1 MAGAGYKTFTDSQ
14 ILYAN
19 DVMSYLMDQVVMVF
33 ADEADRTAQIPTPAE
48 GMVAYTKHDNV
59 LRYYNGTTWLAVANP
74 GDITEVSAGS
84 GLAGGGMSGALTLS
98 LDVDAK
104 GDLLVGTGPD
114 TVGKLP
120 LGSNNQALVVNTST
134 ATGLQYSS
142 TLTDFTL
149 SNASILS
156 ANLTTPYL
164 DAPGMSAPKEEW
176 DVRNS
181 AASGTQAVNVLDKT
195 GVIFLQNA
203 TANIQ
208 INMVSGTGTPMISA
222 VPEGW
227 ATTVAFI
234 VKNGPTPYYVNE
246 VRIDGL
252 LFTPE
257 WQGGAAPT
265 GGNAD
270 SFDAYAFTVI
280 RTASNT
286 MGFTILGSQT
296 QFT

>member
-1 MAGAGYKTFTDSQ
+1 MAGAGYKTFTDTQ

-19 DVMSYLMDQVVMVF
+19 DVMSYLMDQSVMVF
-33 ADEADRTAQIPTPAE
+33 TDETDRTSQIPTPTE
-48 GMVAYTKHDNV
+48 GMVAYTKNDNV

-114 TVGKLP
+114 AVAKLP

-142 TLTDFTL
+142 TLTNFTL